1 MGKFKEIKEII
12 NNKDMLINE
21 FNKKLLIKE
30 ELINKQ
36 IYYRL
41 TFCFLGIFEFIV
53 PFILLTMLTENF
65 LSSFVLSIIYIIKL
79 YLTDRTFVGSLFKYI
94 TKKRLR
100 KKGVDKNYRLYNYLK
115 KYYLSNKDIDK
126 VCEYYKEVNI
136 KDKHLF
142 FEKESFNQYVYSKI
156 VNEINS
162 ISIEEL
168 KKDKKELSKLI
179 VNADFDELDIKDIKE
194 EIKYALNKDK
204 ENKENEILNVFEEN
218 EKLEKKLKNRSL
230 LEI

>member
-1 MGKFKEIKEII
+1 MGKFKEIEEII
-12 NNKDMLINE
+12 NNKDILIDE

-36 IYYRL
+36 IYYKL
-41 TFCFLGIFEFIV
+41 TFCFLGILEFIV
-53 PFILLTMLTENF
+53 PFILLTMLTKKF
-65 LSSFVLSIIYIIKL
+65 LSFFVLLIIYITKL
-79 YLTDRTFVGSLFKYI
+79 YLTDRTFIGSLFKYI
-94 TKKRLR
+94 TKKRLI

-126 VCEYYKEVNI
+126 VYEYYKEINI

-162 ISIEEL
+162 ISVEEL

-194 EIKYALNKDK
+194 EIKYVLNKDK